1 MTPGTDEQ
9 RAFAMGAGGVLG
21 GGIASIPVIT
31 AGARDLARN
40 FTTKGAEQKAGS
52 ILRNAASSADDA
64 VANLYQTRPA
74 VPGSTPTTG
83 MASGDEGIAGLLN
96 VVQDRV
102 PSVKAAASRAATA
115 RETARTTFAGKVG
128 GTADDLAAME
138 AARDSITRPMREAV
152 LSRVR
157 PIPANSLT
165 DPLTLR
171 PIDVFDP
178 AYQRFRD
185 LLPAAVAGNY
195 NLRSFFS
202 LREKEYWYAVTAQD
216 VVRLHPRLTL
226 AITGRYDIVA
236 NVSSGNCLQTTPC
249 NVAMQEVED
258 DVFSPR
264 VGASFDALP
273 WLAIYGSYAR
283 SFGSPTGASVLA
295 DGSPAGFERGEQ
307 KEAGLKGHWF
317 DDRLTASLAFYHLT
331 KSDLAVTTI
340 LPGVGVVADVV
351 GEARSQGIELDI
363 RGDLTDRLSL
373 LASYAFTD
381 ARVTEDQDVAGTPPV
396 LTDGRKGLRLAN
408 VPEQAASIWVN
419 YSISDAFGVGGG
431 VFAMTEREV
440 DADNLVEIPGYVRL
454 DLAARY
460 RHRFGRSWLTAQFN
474 VNNLLDKEYFD
485 PQTSFA
491 QTVNASPAAPRTV
504 LGSVRVEF

>member
-1 MTPGTDEQ
+1 M
-9 RAFAMGAGGVLG
+9 
-21 GGIASIPVIT
+21 
-31 AGARDLARN
+31 
-40 FTTKGAEQKAGS
+40 
-52 ILRNAASSADDA
+52 
-64 VANLYQTRPA
+64 
-74 VPGSTPTTG
+74 
-83 MASGDEGIAGLLN
+83 
-96 VVQDRV
+96 
-102 PSVKAAASRAATA
+102 
-115 RETARTTFAGKVG
+115 
-128 GTADDLAAME
+128 
-138 AARDSITRPMREAV
+138 
-152 LSRVR
+152 
-157 PIPANSLT
+157 
-165 DPLTLR
+165 
-171 PIDVFDP
+171 
-178 AYQRFRD
+178 
-185 LLPAAVAGNY
+185 
-195 NLRSFFS
+195 
-202 LREKEYWYAVTAQD
+202 TAQD

-226 AITGRYDIVA
+226 AITGRYDIAA

-249 NVAMQEVED
+249 KVVMQEVED

-264 VGASFDALP
+264 VGVSFDALA

-283 SFGSPTGASVLA
+283 SFGSPSGASVLA

-307 KEAGLKGHWF
+307 MEAGLKGRWF

-340 LPGVGVVADVV
+340 LPGIGVVADVV
-351 GEARSQGIELDI
+351 GESRSQGIELDI
-363 RGDLTDRLSL
+363 RGDVTNRLSL

-381 ARVTEDQDVAGTPPV
+381 ARITEDQDVTGTPPV
-396 LTDGRKGLRLAN
+396 LTDGRKDLRLAN

-419 YSISDAFGVGGG
+419 YAISDAFGVGGG

-491 QTVNASPAAPRTV
+491 RTVNVSPAAPRTV
-504 LGSVRVEF
+504 LGSVRAEF